1 MPLQASTGLNPVRTV
16 EVTLRRIPVSARH
29 HLLQRVLTQ
38 TPPMLG
44 GVMAAQ
50 VGTSHSN
57 TKRYSI
63 VCRCWVAV
71 KAVVLTACK
80 AFTWTQRC
88 KGRQYWPH
96 LPKDREAARQR
107 IGRSELP
114 RMHLLSDILD
124 LCMKLLG
131 KRGTSYEVN
140 WPCKWRKSPS
150 LETVALSI

>member
-16 EVTLRRIPVSARH
+16 EVTLRGIPVSARH

-50 VGTSHSN
+50 
-57 TKRYSI
+57 
-63 VCRCWVAV
+63 
-71 KAVVLTACK
+71 